1 MIGAAESGG
10 EIDGVGMR
18 AYEDGMAEALRCE
31 PYKLLCHRRARAGR
45 IIRPKTP
52 TRWGWG
58 APSCGR
64 DQPFGSLER
73 ACLIRDCD
81 GDASGAIF
89 SMAMERCGQGRL
101 PKRNDRASHG
111 PKTPQAPVQTTRLR
125 TLRHLPSRDSARI
138 EDSIGTSCGAYRLT
152 NPCRQRT
159 IGVRNVEWRE

>member
-10 EIDGVGMR
+10 EIDGVGR
-18 AYEDGMAEALRCE
+18 F
-31 PYKLLCHRRARAGR
+31 
-45 IIRPKTP
+45 IRPKTP

-111 PKTPQAPVQTTRLR
+111 PKTPLAIRRRRFKQPDCELYDIYRAAIAPESRINWHNLR
-125 TLRHLPSRDSARI
+125 CLPVD
-138 EDSIGTSCGAYRLT
+138 EPVPGANDRR
-152 NPCRQRT
+152 PQR
-159 IGVRNVEWRE
+159 